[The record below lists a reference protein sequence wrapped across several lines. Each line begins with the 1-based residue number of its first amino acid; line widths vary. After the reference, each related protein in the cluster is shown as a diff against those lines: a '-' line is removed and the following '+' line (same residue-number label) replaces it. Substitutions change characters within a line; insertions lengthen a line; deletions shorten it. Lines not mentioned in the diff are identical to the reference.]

1 MISKLQSPA
10 RSCYQPRL
18 YRLTRSLQM
27 PAGSASHRTLAA
39 VIFDVDGVLVDS
51 PHERAWREALQGFTD
66 PARFTTEIY
75 QAHVAGKPR
84 LSGAR
89 AALEQLGVANAV
101 ERAEAYAEHKQQIL
115 EALIAA
121 RDFTVYPDALRFAQA
136 LAAKSLP
143 LAVASSSKNADQM
156 MRLILLSQ
164 NQTLLDLF
172 AVDVSGRDLSHGKPH
187 PEIFLIAAQELG
199 AAPTTCLVVEDAPA
213 GIEAAHAGGMMAL
226 GIDRLGDAALLRA
239 AGADLVVAS
248 LDEVD
253 PDALIKGQLRA
264 RIK

>member
-1 MISKLQSPA
+1 M
-10 RSCYQPRL
+10 
-18 YRLTRSLQM
+18 
-27 PAGSASHRTLAA
+27 
-39 VIFDVDGVLVDS
+39 DGVLVDS

-213 GIEAAHAGGMMAL
+213 GIEPAHAGGMMAL
-226 GIDRLGDAALLRA
+226 GIDR
-239 AGADLVVAS
+239 
-248 LDEVD
+248 
-253 PDALIKGQLRA
+253 
-264 RIK
+264 

>member
-1 MISKLQSPA
+1 
-10 RSCYQPRL
+10 
-18 YRLTRSLQM
+18 M
-27 PAGSASHRTLAA
+27 PAERVCERQLMLSAA
-39 VIFDVDGVLVDS
+39 IFDVDGVLLAS
-51 PHERAWREALQGFTD
+51 PHERAWREALRGFAEPD
-66 PARFTTEIY
+66 RFTTAMY

-253 PDALIKGQLRA
+253 PDALIEGQLRA